1 MGKAADFFK
10 KKKTGKPSSW
20 LSHKKNREFRFQ
32 GFVKVI
38 MLLTPVKSFKVTKL
52 KLKQEY

>member
-1 MGKAADFFK
+1 MGKAADL

-20 LSHKKNREFRFQ
+20 LSQKKIGSVVFRKVK
-32 GFVKVI
+32 VKVI
-38 MLLTPVKSFKVTKL
+38 MLLTPVKSSKVKKL